1 MRDDRALNVT
11 SEIGRLKTVLL
22 HRPGEEIENL
32 TPDLLDRLLFD
43 DIPYLKVAREE
54 HDAFAQTLR
63 EAGVEV
69 LYLEVLAAEAI
80 GTSDEVKQQFI
91 SEFIDE
97 AGVESERLKEA
108 LIQYFNSFSD
118 NKAMVDKMMDGVRKE
133 ELKDYHRESLYDQ
146 VNNVYPFVCDPM
158 PNLYFT
164 RDPFATIGH
173 GITLN
178 HMRTDTRNRETIFA
192 KYIFRHHPR
201 FEGKDIPF
209 WFNRDEKTSLEGG
222 DELILSKEIL
232 AVGISQRTDS
242 KSVEKLAK
250 KLLYYPDT
258 SFKTVLA
265 FKIPVSRAF
274 MHLDTV
280 FTQVDYDKFTVHPG
294 IVGPLEVYAITKDPE
309 NDGQLIAVEECDT
322 LENILKK
329 YLKRDIELIK
339 CGGGDEII
347 AAREQWNDGSNTLA
361 IAPGEVVVY
370 SRNYV
375 TNEIL
380 EKKGIKLHVIPSSE
394 LSRGRGGPRCM
405 SMPLIR
411 EDL

>member
-80 GTSDEVKQQFI
+80 ETSDEVKQQFI

-118 NKAMVDKMMDGVRKE
+118 NKAMVYKMMAGVRKE

-209 WFNRDEKTSLEGG
+209 WFNRDDKTSLEGG

-309 NDGQLIAVEECDT
+309 KDGQLIAVEECDT